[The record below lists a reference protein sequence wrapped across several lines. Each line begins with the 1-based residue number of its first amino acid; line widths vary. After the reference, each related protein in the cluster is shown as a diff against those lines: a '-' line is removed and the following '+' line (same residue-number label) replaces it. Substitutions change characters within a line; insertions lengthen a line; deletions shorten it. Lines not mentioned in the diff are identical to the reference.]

1 MELTLNKKPYYA
13 EYIGK
18 EVIMRNEVR
27 IGGAFIIGGL
37 IGAAIALLY
46 APKSGKE
53 TRRDISRTVGKV
65 RKGASEIAEDT
76 IESINRFAR
85 DIKERAEDIIEK
97 GVDLSES
104 AKKEI
109 IETLEEGQKNLE
121 KQRRRIIKALGL
133 S

>member
-1 MELTLNKKPYYA
+1 M
-13 EYIGK
+13 K
-18 EVIMRNEVR
+18 EGIR

-65 RKGASEIAEDT
+65 KKEATDIIEDT

-85 DIKERAEDIIEK
+85 DVREKAEDIIEK
-97 GVDLSES
+97 GSDLSEG
-104 AKKEI
+104 AKREI
-109 IETLEEGQKNLE
+109 LETLEEGQKTFE
-121 KQRRRIIKALGL
+121 KQRKRITKALGL

>member
-1 MELTLNKKPYYA
+1 
-13 EYIGK
+13 
-18 EVIMRNEVR
+18 MREEVR

-65 RKGASEIAEDT
+65 RKEASDVIEDT

-85 DIKERAEDIIEK
+85 DVKERTEEIIEK
-97 GVDLSES
+97 GADLSES
-104 AKKEI
+104 AKREI
-109 IETLEEGQKNLE
+109 IERLEEGQRTFE
-121 KQRRRIIKALGL
+121 KQRKRIIKALGL